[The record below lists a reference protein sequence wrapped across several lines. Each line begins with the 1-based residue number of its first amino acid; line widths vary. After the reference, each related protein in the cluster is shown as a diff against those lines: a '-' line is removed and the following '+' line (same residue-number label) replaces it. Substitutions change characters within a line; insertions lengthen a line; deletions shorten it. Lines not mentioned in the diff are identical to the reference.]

1 MNPAASI
8 AVVFKSIILYSYKMP
23 NITRNI
29 IQVDTQAALATAI
42 CVAG

>member
-8 AVVFKSIILYSYKMP
+8 AVVFKAIIPYCYKMP

-29 IQVDTQAALATAI
+29 IQVDTQASLATAI
-42 CVAG
+42 CAAG